1 MNYHK
6 EVYQIA
12 LTKVDGVGPVTAKLL
27 LDYFDSAYSIFQ
39 ADKNTLAEVPGLK
52 KDVYHLL
59 RKDNKIFA
67 QAEEELNNCLKNEI
81 DILFYQDQDFPS
93 RLKHCPDAP
102 LVLYHRGNNHF
113 NQKKTIGIV
122 GTRSPSLYGR
132 KMVDKLVENL
142 KSFNPIIVSGLAHG
156 IDAHAHQAAID
167 HGIPTYG
174 IMGGGFEKIY
184 PAANR
189 SLARKMLKEGGLMT
203 EFGYHALP
211 DREHFPMRNRIIA
224 ALSDAVIVIESRK
237 VGGSMITADLANQ
250 YSKDVFAF
258 PGKVDDKMSVG
269 CNKLIKQNQ
278 AHLIESAEDLA
289 YIMGWQKPKE
299 VQMSLPLVTLE
310 PREQSVVNLL
320 TSSKGIHLDKIHHE
334 LNLPIS
340 SLSPLLLSLE
350 FRGIIRSLPG
360 KCYTIN

>member
-1 MNYHK
+1 MNDHK

-12 LTKVDGVGPVTAKLL
+12 LTKIDGIGPVTGKLL
-27 LDYFDSAYSIFQ
+27 LDHFDSAYSVFQ
-39 ADKNTLAEVPGLK
+39 ASKSEVELIPGLK
-52 KDVYHLL
+52 KGTYHIIHSD
-59 RKDNKIFA
+59 KKIFA
-67 QAEEELNNCLKNEI
+67 QAEEELNKSLKHGIEV
-81 DILFYQDQDFPS
+81 LFYQDDAYPI

-102 LVLYHRGNNHF
+102 LVLYQRGNNDF

-122 GTRSPSLYGR
+122 GTRNPSFYG
-132 KMVDKLVENL
+132 KGMVDKLVKDLKAFNL
-142 KSFNPIIVSGLAHG
+142 IIVSGLAHG
-156 IDAHAHQAAID
+156 IDAHAHRAAINN
-167 HGIPTYG
+167 GIPTYG

-189 SLARKMLKEGGLMT
+189 ALAKDMLKEGGLMT
-203 EFGYHALP
+203 EFGYHSLP

-224 ALSDAVIVIESRK
+224 ALSDALIVVESGK

-250 YSKDVFAF
+250 YNKDVFAF

-278 AHLIESAEDLA
+278 AHLIESSDDLA
-289 YIMGWQKPKE
+289 YIMGWIKPE
-299 VQMSLPLVTLE
+299 VMQMSLPLVSLK
-310 PREQSVVNLL
+310 PNEQSVVNLL
-320 TSSKGIHLDKIHHE
+320 TSNKRIHLDKIHHE

>member
-12 LTKVDGVGPVTAKLL
+12 LTRVDGIGPVTGKLL
-27 LDYFDSAYSIFQ
+27 LDHFDSAYSIFQ
-39 ADKNTLAEVPGLK
+39 ADRNIINSIPGIKKDIYSLLK
-52 KDVYHLL
+52 KDE
-59 RKDNKIFA
+59 KIFA
-67 QAEEELNNCLKNEI
+67 ESEQELQKCLKHGI
-81 DILFYQDQDFPS
+81 DVLFYQDKDFPN
-93 RLKHCPDAP
+93 RLRHCPDAP
-102 LVLYHRGNNHF
+102 LVMYHQGKNHF

-122 GTRSPSLYGR
+122 GTRNPTDYGR
-132 KMVDKLVENL
+132 KMVEKLMEEL
-142 KSFNPIIVSGLAHG
+142 KSFNLIVVSGLAHG
-156 IDAHAHQAAID
+156 IDAHAHKSALENDIS
-167 HGIPTYG
+167 TYG

-189 SLARKMLKEGGLMT
+189 DLAKKMLKKGGLMT
-203 EFGYHALP
+203 EFGFHALP

-224 ALSDAVIVIESRK
+224 ALSDAVIVMESGRK
-237 VGGSMITADLANQ
+237 GGSMITADLANQ
-250 YSKDVFAF
+250 YNKDVFAF
-258 PGKVDDKMSVG
+258 PGKVDDQMSIG

-278 AHLIESAEDLA
+278 AHLIESADDLA

-299 VQMSLPLVTLE
+299 VQMTLPLVSLE
-310 PREQSVVNLL
+310 PKEQLVVNLL
-320 TSSKGIHLDKIHHE
+320 TSNKGLHLDKIHHE